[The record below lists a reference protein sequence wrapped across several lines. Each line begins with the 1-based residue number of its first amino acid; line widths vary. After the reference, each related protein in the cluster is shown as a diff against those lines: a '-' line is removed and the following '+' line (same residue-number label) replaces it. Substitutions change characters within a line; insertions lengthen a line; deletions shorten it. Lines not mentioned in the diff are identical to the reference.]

1 MLVAVLSGFILSFLA
16 IPVTRVGRRYA
27 GWIIA
32 LLPLAL
38 TIYFGSFIQQIQDGD
53 IVKLSYNWVPS
64 LDISLSFYLD
74 GLSLLFA
81 LLISGIGTIVVIYAS
96 GYLAKDDQLE
106 QFYVYILIFMASML
120 GVVLSNNI
128 ITLFIFWELT
138 SISSFLL
145 ISYYH
150 TKKESRDAAT
160 QALLVTGSGG
170 LAMLAGLV
178 LLGLMSGTWEIS
190 ELVNSRA
197 TILDH
202 YLYLPML
209 ILVAAGAFTKSAQFP
224 FHFWLPN
231 AMEAPAPV
239 STYLHSATMVKAGIY
254 LLARLSPSIGGTDEW
269 HWIITVAGG
278 ITMVLGGY
286 MAWQQTDVKRILA
299 YTTISAL
306 GIIVFLL
313 GIGTGTAVKA
323 AMLFIIVHALYKG
336 ALFMVGGSIDHETGT
351 RDITQLGGLRS
362 VMPYTGVAAG
372 VAALSMAGIPPLFG
386 FIGKEVV
393 YEATQHA
400 EEMPVLILT
409 VVAIVANLF
418 NVTAAGMVAIRP
430 FFGEKV
436 DTPKKAHEAPF
447 SMWLGPIALGI
458 LSLTFGIL
466 SVQLIEPLLVH
477 TVEAVYGKPYE
488 VELGLWHGFN
498 LTLLLSAITIAGGIG
513 LYLNIDRLRA
523 TAQEFDI
530 GERFGPTA
538 QYERFFASINTLAEL
553 QSVMILKT
561 VLRNYIRIIISTF
574 VILVSYVLITEA
586 DFSKLGT
593 EVNVRFYEVG
603 ILIIIVGGALITTQ
617 VRSKLAAV
625 AALGTVG
632 YGVALLYIVFGAP
645 DLAMTQFSI
654 ETLTVVLFMLVI
666 YRLPGF
672 IPFSHQNTRIRDG
685 IFATMVGGI
694 MTILVLIITSAPL
707 QSRLTPYFAENSYLK
722 AKGHNIVNVILVD
735 FRGLDT
741 MGEITVLSVAAIG
754 VFALLNLRLHDDSEE
769 QDIEEADADIDKAQ
783 ASELESFEKAAE
795 KE

>member
-1 MLVAVLSGFILSFLA
+1 MLVAVLSGFLLSFLA
-16 IPVTRVGRRYA
+16 IPITRVGHRLA
-27 GWIIA
+27 GWVIA
-32 LLPLAL
+32 LLPLVL

-53 IVKLSYNWVPS
+53 IVSVSYDWVPS
-64 LDISLSFYLD
+64 LNVNLSFYLD

-81 LLISGIGTIVVIYAS
+81 LLITGVGTIVVIYAS
-96 GYLAKDDQLE
+96 GYLAKDPQLE
-106 QFYVYILIFMASML
+106 RFYVYILVFMASML
-120 GVVLSNNI
+120 GVVLANNV
-128 ITLFIFWELT
+128 ITLFVFWELT

-150 TKKESRDAAT
+150 TKSESREAAT

-190 ELVNSRA
+190 ELVNARA

-202 YLYLPML
+202 HLYLPML
-209 ILVAAGAFTKSAQFP
+209 ILVVIGAFTKSAQFP

-254 LLARLSPSIGGTDEW
+254 LLARLTPSIGGTDEW
-269 HWIITVAGG
+269 QVIVTAAGG

-313 GIGTGTAVKA
+313 GVGSGTAIEA

-336 ALFMVGGSIDHETGT
+336 ALFMVGGAIDHETGT

-362 VMPYTGVAAG
+362 VMPFTALGAG
-372 VAALSMAGIPPLFG
+372 VAALSMSGIPPLLG

-400 EEMPVLILT
+400 EKMPVLLLT
-409 VVAIVANLF
+409 AVAIVANLF
-418 NVTAAGMVAIRP
+418 NVTAAGMVTIRP
-430 FFGEKV
+430 FLGQPTE
-436 DTPKKAHEAPF
+436 TPKKAHEAPL
-447 SMWLGPIALGI
+447 SMWLGPIVLGV
-458 LSLTFGIL
+458 LSITFGIL
-466 SVQLIEPLLVH
+466 SVQLLEPLLLR
-477 TVEAVYGKPYE
+477 TVEAVYGKHYE
-488 VELGLWHGFN
+488 IELGLWHGLN
-498 LTLLLSAITIAGGIG
+498 VTLLLSAITIAGGIA
-513 LYLNIDRLRA
+513 LYLNIDRLRSA
-523 TAQEFDI
+523 AHDLDF
-530 GERFGPTA
+530 GARFGPSA
-538 QYERFFASINTLAEL
+538 QYKRFFSSIIALAEL
-553 QSVMILKT
+553 QSVLILKT
-561 VLRNYIRIIISTF
+561 VLRYYIRIIISTF
-574 VILVSYVLITEA
+574 MILVGYVLITEA
-586 DFSKLGT
+586 DFSQLGEKPT
-593 EVNVRFYEVG
+593 VRFYELG
-603 ILIIIVGGALITTQ
+603 ILIIIVAGALITTQ

-672 IPFSHQNTRIRDG
+672 NPVSHINARLRDG
-685 IFATMVGGI
+685 IFAGMVGAI
-694 MTILVLIITSAPL
+694 MTILVLIITAEPL
-707 QSRLTPYFAENSYLK
+707 QSRLTPFFAENSYVE
-722 AKGHNIVNVILVD
+722 AKGHNVVNVILVD
-735 FRGLDT
+735 FRGFDT

-754 VFALLNLRLHDDSEE
+754 VFALLNLRLHDVHNDHAGDGLEDEPEPVEE
-769 QDIEEADADIDKAQ
+769 TVTE
-783 ASELESFEKAAE
+783 
-795 KE
+795 